1 MRNIGSGKSKKSHTF
16 IINAHTHILRIFPPI
31 TVVAKIKNNLRGSNI
46 YSSRPGTR
54 DLAMFQVVMLEYYS
68 PSLPVLQQYH
78 LNHHSLTDRCGNAV
92 SNNDNYCIIHS
103 DLSLSLFICV
113 SICPSPFP
121 DPSLSISDNLSIC
134 ISISVYLSVC
144 LSLSLFLHIT

>member
-1 MRNIGSGKSKKSHTF
+1 MSKISSKFKAKTSLKEIKSLMRNIGSGKSKKSHTF

-31 TVVAKIKNNLRGSNI
+31 TVVAKIKNNLKGSNL

-92 SNNDNYCIIHS
+92 SNNGNYCIIHS
-103 DLSLSLFICV
+103 DLSLSLY
-113 SICPSPFP
+113 SSA
-121 DPSLSISDNLSIC
+121 
-134 ISISVYLSVC
+134 YLSVH
-144 LSLSLFLHIT
+144 LPFPISLSLYIR